1 MEIKPIP
8 PPREFFFECPRDG
21 TYRVSEETLRQFLTE
36 KLRRR
41 LDKRLEGGAHG
52 AKLKFAE
59 GCPTCEPNST
69 HEVTL
74 IALRPRL
81 N

>member
-1 MEIKPIP
+1 MVTKSIP

-21 TYRVSEETLRQFLTE
+21 TYRVSEETLRQFLTGRLRS
-36 KLRRR
+36 KLDDR
-41 LDKRLEGGAHG
+41 LVHGAHG
-52 AKLKFAE
+52 AKLKFKG
-59 GCPTCEPNST
+59 GCPTCEPDGT

-74 IALRPRL
+74 IALKPRL

>member
-1 MEIKPIP
+1 MVAKTIP
-8 PPREFFFECPRDG
+8 QPREFFFECPRDG
-21 TYRVSEETLRQFLTE
+21 TYRVSEETLRQFLPV
-36 KLRRR
+36 KLRSKLDDR
-41 LDKRLEGGAHG
+41 LAHGAHG
-52 AKLKFAE
+52 AKLKFAG

-74 IALRPRL
+74 ISLKPRV